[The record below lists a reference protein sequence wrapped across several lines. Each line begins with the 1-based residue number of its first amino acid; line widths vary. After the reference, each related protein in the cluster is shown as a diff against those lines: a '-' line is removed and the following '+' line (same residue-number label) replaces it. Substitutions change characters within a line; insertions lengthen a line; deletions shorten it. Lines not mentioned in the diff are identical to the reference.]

1 MISKLYSA
9 LWELHHVVSYILTR
23 PISGNCLY
31 YSLSDQ
37 LYGNTHHADEIRQS
51 LANHMAANKDYFMQ
65 FVVAEGGERRRP
77 KRAAASAYAT
87 RSANVSAPS
96 HSDMELR
103 FQEMIATS
111 RKNGEW
117 GSSEHL
123 QAFCQVFKVDLNVY
137 TMHGVSVF
145 QDINAIAEEMRDVL
159 HVAFHVIMLTFCM
172 SLSFTL
178 MIAGL
183 QTLLVGAGHQ
193 HQARRSF

>member
-1 MISKLYSA
+1 LAFGSYITLFYS
-9 LWELHHVVSYILTR
+9 ILTR
-23 PISGNCLY
+23 PIPGNCLY

-37 LYGNTHHADEIRQS
+37 LYGNTHHADKIRQL

-77 KRAAASAYAT
+77 RRAAASAYAT

-96 HSDMELR
+96 QKDMEIR

-137 TMHGVSVF
+137 TMQGVSEF
-145 QDINAIAEEMRDVL
+145 RDINAVPGESRNVL
-159 HVAFHVIMLTFCM
+159 HVAFHVSICCC
-172 SLSFTL
+172 
-178 MIAGL
+178 ICHRA
-183 QTLLVGAGHQ
+183 AH
-193 HQARRSF
+193 